1 MIIYNKKL
9 QTMKRLLL
17 FALYLF
23 YIAPCFAQEDHNIIL
38 VGTSSVVPGNF
49 VGIFDGFSRM
59 DVLKKSYHKDSPFI
73 FWIGDYN
80 AGYDFILR
88 HYNYCNKNRPDL
100 LVSDVKISD
109 LTTDTFPNAE
119 IINIDEYFV
128 NKTKE
133 EVWRWMLY
141 HYKNRTK
148 VWVAD
153 YSSAYKSSDSL
164 PEPDMIKVVQVRI
177 FVWTIPESF
186 RNKYYAGIDND

>member
-1 MIIYNKKL
+1 
-9 QTMKRLLL
+9 MKRIILLAFCL
-17 FALYLF
+17 FSTIL
-23 YIAPCFAQEDHNIIL
+23 CFSQTKQDIIL
-38 VGTSSVVPGNF
+38 VGTSSVIPDDF
-49 VGIFDGFSRM
+49 VGIFNGLGRIDYLPKESSDKDDPISFTIGIPPIKYKI
-59 DVLKKSYHKDSPFI
+59 VLYHFNSYNS
-73 FWIGDYN
+73 
-80 AGYDFILR
+80 
-88 HYNYCNKNRPDL
+88 NRPDL

-119 IINIDEYFV
+119 IINVDEYFV

-164 PEPDMIKVVQVRI
+164 PEPDMIKVVQVEVYI
-177 FVWTIPESF
+177 WTIPESF

>member
-1 MIIYNKKL
+1 
-9 QTMKRLLL
+9 MKRIILLAFCL
-17 FALYLF
+17 FST
-23 YIAPCFAQEDHNIIL
+23 IPCFSQTKQDIIL
-38 VGTSSVVPGNF
+38 VGTSTLIPGDF
-49 VGIFDGFSRM
+49 VGIFDGFERNVMEKLPCNKDNPISFR
-59 DVLKKSYHKDSPFI
+59 VGFPNLGCEIIFYH
-73 FWIGDYN
+73 W
-80 AGYDFILR
+80 
-88 HYNYCNKNRPDL
+88 NYYNKNRPDL

-109 LTTDTFPNAE
+109 LTAETYPNAQ

-133 EVWRWMLY
+133 DIWRWMLY